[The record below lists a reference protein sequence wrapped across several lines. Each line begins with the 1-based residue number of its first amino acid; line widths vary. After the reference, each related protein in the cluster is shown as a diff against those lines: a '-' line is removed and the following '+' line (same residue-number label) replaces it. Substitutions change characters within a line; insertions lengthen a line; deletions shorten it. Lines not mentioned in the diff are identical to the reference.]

1 MAMLIAI
8 AFAALGCAMIVIGWR
23 GRRIDDHPLC
33 RACGFDLVGR
43 APESTRC
50 AECGAHLDLPRAI
63 RVGHRV
69 RRAGLLVSG
78 IALFLPAALVLGTI
92 TMVTARG
99 IDLTP
104 YKPDWLLAREVNG
117 PANPSAG
124 KSLAEL
130 TKRVQAGTVAD
141 RHIASVTATCLAK
154 QGQPQLAWDPAW
166 GRFIEAARAAGKLSD
181 ERWATYAQQA
191 FVLTLTT
198 DRAGLSRGASI
209 PNPMWSGYQ
218 PTKSVSVYLNTPRV
232 GGASFVA
239 YFDWASMWIDD
250 DAPQPPSRFG
260 LDRPR
265 PFHGRLEARPGGW
278 GASQS
283 VPQLPTAAGQRIAAG
298 DHTFYGVLRV
308 HIYDAKD
315 VPSRLNA
322 APPNQPP
329 PPAAKQITEMGVDLS
344 VPFKVAEPVEPQRRD
359 TVDGPF
365 SVDVSPVPRGPMSGS
380 YDTSTSSFSLRFG
393 IPADA

>member
-1 MAMLIAI
+1 M
-8 AFAALGCAMIVIGWR
+8 R
-23 GRRIDDHPLC
+23 K
-33 RACGFDLVGR
+33 
-43 APESTRC
+43 
-50 AECGAHLDLPRAI
+50 
-63 RVGHRV
+63 
-69 RRAGLLVSG
+69 AGLLVSG
-78 IALFLPAALVLGTI
+78 IALFVPAALVLGTI
-92 TMVTARG
+92 TVVTARG

-141 RHIASVTATCLAK
+141 GHISSVAATSLAK
-154 QGQPQLAWDPAW
+154 QGQPKLAWDPAW
-166 GRFIEAARAAGKLSD
+166 GRFIEAARSAGKLSD
-181 ERWATYAQQA
+181 ERWTTYAQQA
-191 FVLTLTT
+191 FVLTLST
-198 DRAGLSRGASI
+198 DRSGLSRTTSI
-209 PNPMWSGYQ
+209 PNSVWSGYQ
-218 PTKSVSVYLNTPRV
+218 PSRSVSVYLATPRV

-239 YFDWASMWIDD
+239 FFDWASMWIDD

-265 PFHGRLEARPGGW
+265 PFHGRLEARPGGYSS
-278 GASQS
+278 SQS

-322 APPNQPP
+322 ARPNQPP
-329 PPAAKQITEMGVDLS
+329 PPAATQITEMGVDLS
-344 VPFKVAEPVEPQRRD
+344 VPFNVAEPVEPQRRN

-365 SVDVSPVPRGPMSGS
+365 PVDVSPVPRGPLSGS